1 MISEQNKFYFAK
13 TMTIAIVSIYYAILG
28 SFFSILI
35 DKSVRDFDPEKEQ
48 AKTPSNKLADL
59 MNDMVVVL
67 EAGLTLALVGM
78 SYYLIRKI
86 VKTML
91 PQPFE
96 GVGGFKSS
104 VMREISGGI
113 IIAFV
118 FFQFQVKLR
127 ARLHYLYVKYGKS
140 MPLY

>member
-1 MISEQNKFYFAK
+1 
-13 TMTIAIVSIYYAILG
+13 MTIALVSIYYAILG

-35 DKSVRDFDPEKEQ
+35 DKSVRDFDAEKQPKYENRFRDILHDS
-48 AKTPSNKLADL
+48 T
-59 MNDMVVVL
+59 VVL

-86 VKTML
+86 VKTMM

-96 GVGGFKSS
+96 GMGGFKTGLL
-104 VMREISGGI
+104 RELSGGI

-127 ARLHYLYVKYGKS
+127 NRLHYLYVKYGKS